1 MGDRLWKW
9 YRFTFI
15 QTPIAAL
22 VIIALLVGGM
32 YALMTGIEVRQYS
45 SALGTI
51 DADSNSEVIHL
62 SVLLGTG
69 TPELQSNDEVV
80 WYTEESGNRY
90 PAKVNS
96 IHEEDRGTIVVIQVE
111 PAVWDRA
118 SAEGSGKQKPYVVEI
133 PVGKQTV
140 MQRLFQKGDSHGE

>member
-22 VIIALLVGGM
+22 VIIALLVAGM

-51 DADSNSEVIHL
+51 DAGSNSEGIHL
-62 SVLLGTG
+62 NVLVETG
-69 TPELQSNDEVV
+69 TPELHTNDEVV

-96 IHEEDRGTIVVIQVE
+96 IHEEERGTIVRIQVE
-111 PAVWDRA
+111 PAAWDRA
-118 SAEGSGKQKPYVVEI
+118 NEEGSGEQKPYVVEI

-140 MQRLFQKGDSHGE
+140 IQRLFRRGESHGE

>member
-22 VIIALLVGGM
+22 VIIALLVAGM
-32 YALMTGIEVRQYS
+32 YALMTRIEIRQYS

-51 DADSNSEVIHL
+51 EAGTHAEVTYL
-62 SVLLGTG
+62 TVLLERG

-90 PAKVNS
+90 PAKVDS
-96 IHEEDRGTIVVIQVE
+96 IHEEERGTVVRIQVE
-111 PAVWDRA
+111 PAEWDRA

-133 PVGKQTV
+133 PIGKQTV
-140 MQRLFQKGDSHGE
+140 MQRLFQKGERDEE